1 MNEFQK
7 QPATSHYAHYPEG
20 EFPVYLAYG
29 FRPIFLVLAPYI
41 VLSIILW
48 AFLYSGMI
56 SLPIE
61 NILNWHIYE
70 MVFGIGSA
78 MMIAFFLTG
87 LPELFPGVVPI
98 VGRKLLYIV
107 VLWVLGRFSFWFID
121 YVGVFIVAFLN
132 ISLILYI
139 TLLAAIPVFKDKNK
153 KHVSLAY
160 SMLSI
165 VAVQIAFFLS
175 LEKVIDIDPYRI
187 LLLSIGLFLVLILLA
202 LRRVSMES
210 INEMLEYEKI
220 DEVFFARAFRYN
232 LAIFSILLYSFVE
245 FFYPGNSVLGY
256 IALACFASILG
267 TLNDFVLKDN
277 NILFKPFVLYI
288 ISALV
293 MTAIGYL
300 FMAGNYIFSLNSLN
314 HFRHFLTTGSFGMVF
329 YIVMIIVSTIHTG
342 RPIFT
347 NKYLNIGLFLIIL
360 ATFIRAF
367 IPFYESY
374 IIEAYIVS
382 SILWAIPFI
391 IYMKIFFPYLLSPR
405 ADGIKG

>member
-48 AFLYSGMI
+48 SFVYSGII

-175 LEKVIDIDPYRI
+175 LKKVIDLDPYRI

-277 NILFKPFVLYI
+277 NILLKPFVLYI

-347 NKYLNIGLFLIIL
+347 NKYLNIGLLLIIL

-405 ADGIKG
+405 DDGIKG

>member
-277 NILFKPFVLYI
+277 NILLKPFVLYI

-300 FMAGNYIFSLNSLN
+300 FMSGNYIFSLNSLN

>member
-48 AFLYSGMI
+48 SFVYSGII

-175 LEKVIDIDPYRI
+175 LEKVIDVDPYRI

-277 NILFKPFVLYI
+277 NILLKPFVLYI
-288 ISALV
+288 ISALL

-347 NKYLNIGLFLIIL
+347 NKYLNIGLLLIIL

-391 IYMKIFFPYLLSPR
+391 IYMKIFFPYLLSSR

>member
-41 VLSIILW
+41 VISIILW
-48 AFLYSGMI
+48 AFLYSGII

-70 MVFGIGSA
+70 MVFGLGSA
-78 MMIAFFLTG
+78 MIIAFFLTG

-98 VGRKLLYIV
+98 VGKKLLYIV

-175 LEKVIDIDPYRI
+175 LEKVIDVDPYRI

-277 NILFKPFVLYI
+277 NILLKPFVLYI

-347 NKYLNIGLFLIIL
+347 NKYLNIGLLLIIL

-391 IYMKIFFPYLLSPR
+391 IYIKIFFPYLLNPR

>member
-277 NILFKPFVLYI
+277 NILLKPFVLYI

>member
-153 KHVSLAY
+153 KHA
-160 SMLSI
+160 
-165 VAVQIAFFLS
+165 
-175 LEKVIDIDPYRI
+175 
-187 LLLSIGLFLVLILLA
+187 
-202 LRRVSMES
+202 
-210 INEMLEYEKI
+210 N
-220 DEVFFARAFRYN
+220 
-232 LAIFSILLYSFVE
+232 
-245 FFYPGNSVLGY
+245 
-256 IALACFASILG
+256 
-267 TLNDFVLKDN
+267 
-277 NILFKPFVLYI
+277 
-288 ISALV
+288 
-293 MTAIGYL
+293 
-300 FMAGNYIFSLNSLN
+300 
-314 HFRHFLTTGSFGMVF
+314 
-329 YIVMIIVSTIHTG
+329 
-342 RPIFT
+342 
-347 NKYLNIGLFLIIL
+347 
-360 ATFIRAF
+360 
-367 IPFYESY
+367 
-374 IIEAYIVS
+374 
-382 SILWAIPFI
+382 
-391 IYMKIFFPYLLSPR
+391 
-405 ADGIKG
+405 

>member
-48 AFLYSGMI
+48 SFVYSGII

-70 MVFGIGSA
+70 MVFGLGSA
-78 MMIAFFLTG
+78 MIIAFFLTG

-175 LEKVIDIDPYRI
+175 LEKVIDVDPYRI

-277 NILFKPFVLYI
+277 NILLKPFVLYI

-347 NKYLNIGLFLIIL
+347 NKYLNIGLLLIIL

-391 IYMKIFFPYLLSPR
+391 IYIKIFFPYLLNPR

>member
-107 VLWVLGRFSFWFID
+107 FLWVLGRFSFWFID

-277 NILFKPFVLYI
+277 NILLKPFVLYI

>member
-41 VLSIILW
+41 VISIILW
-48 AFLYSGMI
+48 AFLYSGII

-70 MVFGIGSA
+70 MVFGLGSA
-78 MMIAFFLTG
+78 MIIAFFLTG

-98 VGRKLLYIV
+98 VGKKLLYIV

-175 LEKVIDIDPYRI
+175 LEKVIDVDPYRI

-277 NILFKPFVLYI
+277 NILLKPFVLYI
-288 ISALV
+288 ISALL

-347 NKYLNIGLFLIIL
+347 NKYLNIGLLLIIL

-391 IYMKIFFPYLLSPR
+391 IYIKIFFPYLLNPR

>member
-1 MNEFQK
+1 M
-7 QPATSHYAHYPEG
+7 
-20 EFPVYLAYG
+20 
-29 FRPIFLVLAPYI
+29 
-41 VLSIILW
+41 
-48 AFLYSGMI
+48 
-56 SLPIE
+56 
-61 NILNWHIYE
+61 
-70 MVFGIGSA
+70 
-78 MMIAFFLTG
+78 
-87 LPELFPGVVPI
+87 LFA
-98 VGRKLLYIV
+98 K
-107 VLWVLGRFSFWFID
+107 
-121 YVGVFIVAFLN
+121 
-132 ISLILYI
+132 
-139 TLLAAIPVFKDKNK
+139 
-153 KHVSLAY
+153 
-160 SMLSI
+160 
-165 VAVQIAFFLS
+165 
-175 LEKVIDIDPYRI
+175 
-187 LLLSIGLFLVLILLA
+187 VLILLA

-277 NILFKPFVLYI
+277 NILLKPFVLYI

-314 HFRHFLTTGSFGMVF
+314 HFRHFLTTVSFGMV
-329 YIVMIIVSTIHTG
+329 
-342 RPIFT
+342 
-347 NKYLNIGLFLIIL
+347 NIGLFLIIL

>member
-1 MNEFQK
+1 M
-7 QPATSHYAHYPEG
+7 
-20 EFPVYLAYG
+20 
-29 FRPIFLVLAPYI
+29 
-41 VLSIILW
+41 LSIILW

-277 NILFKPFVLYI
+277 NILLKPFVLYI